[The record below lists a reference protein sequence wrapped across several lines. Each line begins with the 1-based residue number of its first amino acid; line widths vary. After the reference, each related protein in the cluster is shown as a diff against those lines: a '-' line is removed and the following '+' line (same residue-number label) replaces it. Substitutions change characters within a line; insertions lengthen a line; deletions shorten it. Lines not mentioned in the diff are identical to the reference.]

1 MTPLEHALVA
11 LGRELELPPA
21 PDLVPAVRARLEP
34 RRSRRPL
41 VLALA
46 AAALVALAAALAVP
60 QARSTVLRFFHLGGV
75 TIERVETLPPAEERP
90 LTEGLGPRVPVT
102 RAATVANFRPLLP
115 RGIDHVYVNEGAVLV
130 LLRAHGRP
138 VLLTEFGS
146 GMYMKKILGG
156 ETTIEQV
163 RVGRDSGLWV
173 DGASHVFRMPS
184 QAPRM
189 AGNVLLWTHGD
200 LTLRLEGRLT
210 KAEAVRLALRV
221 MRQ

>member
-1 MTPLEHALVA
+1 VTPLEHALVA

-46 AAALVALAAALAVP
+46 AAALVALVAALAVP
-60 QARSTVLRFFHLGGV
+60 QARSTILRFFHLGGV
-75 TIERVETLPPAEERP
+75 TIERVETLPPAQERP
-90 LTEGLGPRVPVT
+90 LTQGLGPRVSVED
-102 RAATVANFRPLLP
+102 ASTVADFRPLLP
-115 RGIDHVYVNEGAVLV
+115 PGIDHVYVNEGAILV
-130 LLRAHGRP
+130 LLQAHDRP
-138 VLLTEFGS
+138 VLLTEFRG

-156 ETTIEQV
+156 QTRIEEV
-163 RVGRDSGLWV
+163 RVGRDYGLWV
-173 DGASHVFRMPS
+173 AGARHVFRMPS

-200 LTLRLEGRLT
+200 ITLRLEGRLT
-210 KAEAVRLALRV
+210 KAEAVRLALRTT
-221 MRQ
+221 Q

>member
-1 MTPLEHALVA
+1 VTPLEHALVA

-75 TIERVETLPPAEERP
+75 TIERVETLPQAQERP
-90 LTEGLGPRVPVT
+90 LAEGLGPRVSIKD
-102 RAATVANFRPLLP
+102 AATVADFQPLLP
-115 RGIDHVYVNEGAVLV
+115 RGVDHVYVNEGAILV

-138 VLLTEFGS
+138 VLLTEFRG
-146 GMYMKKILGG
+146 GFYMKKILGG
-156 ETTIEQV
+156 ETGIEQV
-163 RVGRDSGLWV
+163 RVGRDYGLWV
-173 DGASHVFRMPS
+173 AGARHVFRMPS
-184 QAPRM
+184 QAPRL
-189 AGNVLLWTHGD
+189 AGNVLLWTHGG

-210 KAEAVRLALRV
+210 KAEAVRLALRLT
-221 MRQ
+221 Q

>member
-1 MTPLEHALVA
+1 MTALEHALVA

-21 PDLVPAVRARLEP
+21 PDLVPSVRARLEP

-46 AAALVALAAALAVP
+46 AALIALATALAVP
-60 QARSTVLRFFHLGGV
+60 QARSSILRFFHLGGV

-90 LTEGLGPRVPVT
+90 LTEGLGPRVPV
-102 RAATVANFRPLLP
+102 REAATVANFRPLLP

-130 LLRAHGRP
+130 LLRVHDRP
-138 VLLTEFGS
+138 VLLTEFGG
-146 GMYMKKILGG
+146 GMFMKKILGG
-156 ETTIEQV
+156 ETTVEQV
-163 RVGRDSGLWV
+163 RVGRDYGFWI
-173 DGASHVFRMPS
+173 DGARHVFRMPS

-221 MRQ
+221 VRQ